1 MVNTKGVGFCFC
13 VLGISLS
20 VWSMDTTRIKE
31 IRDQYAQ
38 SSTPLDS
45 AAVQVIDDFWRKSV
59 DAMMLTEDTDEMV
72 ALRLD
77 LKKFSG
83 DNHLSLYASA
93 YLKAGRKHL
102 GVATDTV
109 GKWEENA
116 RKVRVERN
124 LMVLVAELES
134 VELADLALAK
144 LSDKDPMVRYWA
156 VRSLTSPE
164 IVSQLKED
172 VTRDEKLTSQI
183 ISALEEYLK
192 TSPDTLTLPFVAE
205 FAAGINTAA
214 SRKLL
219 WTLADR
225 RIDAYMKWTVTD
237 ESVDAGILKSIGE
250 LAPVVSDP
258 LEKQELLSRFGR
270 LYACVI
276 GRYMQGEKLLPQ
288 AAKDRLVTVIA
299 EVEDKIVG
307 KQVAGWAMK
316 FRTDLSKNIPL
327 DKDYELLFGSEGR
340 VGELAGRL
348 NFNYG
353 KDGSGKALVSPIPL
367 PPPPKPSNATDAS
380 AAAAKP

>member
-1 MVNTKGVGFCFC
+1 MVNTKRVGFCFC

-31 IRDQYAQ
+31 IREQYAQ

-59 DAMMLTEDTDEMV
+59 DAMMLTENTDEMV
-72 ALRLD
+72 TLRLD

-134 VELADLALAK
+134 VELADLALAE

-214 SRKLL
+214 SRKLF

-250 LAPVVSDP
+250 LAPAVSDP

-276 GRYMQGEKLLPQ
+276 GRYMQGGKLPQ
-288 AAKDRLVTVIA
+288 ASKDRLVTVIA

-353 KDGSGKALVSPIPL
+353 KDGSGKALVSPIAL
-367 PPPPKPSNATDAS
+367 PPAPKAPVAEDTSKT
-380 AAAAKP
+380 AAQP